1 MIREQFNWLSE
12 NSSRMLIIDELDAVA
27 RSRRNR
33 QMHTDDMASVNELLV
48 QIDRILRLGR
58 LIVGTTNFVGSL
70 DEALTRSGR
79 FGRYIPIA
87 PPDLEE
93 SVRIV
98 MYYLEKLSAQC
109 GRGSR
114 IRITVPE
121 EPCVWSILEPMFREN
136 SSTKNHLCGADLEE
150 AVNRAY
156 LSCARAAVPDGGW
169 ENKSEAFSVSLTAE
183 ELGRSLSEVPLSVT
197 EGMMRRFLKDIT
209 KYCGK
214 RATEFYRARD
224 CR

>member
-1 MIREQFNWLSE
+1 MIREQFNWLAE
-12 NSSRMLIIDELDAVA
+12 NSSRMLIIDDLDAVA

-33 QMHTDDMASVNELLV
+33 QMHTDHMASVNELLV
-48 QIDRILRLGR
+48 QIDWVLRLGR

-79 FGRYIPIA
+79 FGRYIPIG

-98 MYYLEKLSAQC
+98 MYYLENLSAQC

-114 IRITVPE
+114 ILITVPE
-121 EPCVWSILEPMFREN
+121 EPCVRSILETMFREN
-136 SSTKNHLCGADLEE
+136 SGTKNYLCGADFEE

-156 LSCARAAVPDGGW
+156 LGCARAAVPHGAW
-169 ENKSEAFSVSLTAE
+169 ENNSEALSVSLTAE
-183 ELGRSLSEVPLSVT
+183 ELDRSFSEVPLSVT
-197 EGMMRRFLKDIT
+197 EGMMRRFRKDIA

-214 RATEFYRARD
+214 RATEF
-224 CR
+224 